1 MDSSGWI
8 RHFEANR
15 CGRPEPAW
23 DTVSP
28 LPEGTAAVL
37 ARSLS
42 HFQLGESGD
51 GTVLFRHAARAHPDD
66 AGYAT
71 ALALFVAEE
80 QEHARLLQRL
90 VERLGGEPVTRHW
103 TDACFRAVRH
113 ALGLRLELLTLAAAE
128 IVGSAYYGMLSG
140 RSGDGVVDEVCALML
155 RDEPVHLEFHR
166 ERLDGGGARRRRAV
180 QRVWAWQFRLLTAIT
195 ARAAWFDHRGA
206 LRAVGV
212 GRAEF
217 LEETIGLRAR
227 FTRTAPGQGLA
238 VVAPDGGL
246 TTPSSG

>member
-1 MDSSGWI
+1 MDSSGWV
-8 RHFEANR
+8 RHFEGNR

-23 DTVSP
+23 DAVSP
-28 LPEGTAAVL
+28 LPEETAAVL

-66 AGYAT
+66 DDYAT

-80 QEHARLLQRL
+80 QEHARLLHRL
-90 VERLGGEPVTRHW
+90 VERLGGDSVTAHW
-103 TDACFRAVRH
+103 TDACFRLVRH

-140 RSGDGVVDEVCALML
+140 RSGDGVVDAVCALML

-166 ERLDGGGARRRRAV
+166 ERLDAGGARRRGPV
-180 QRVWAWQFRLLTAIT
+180 QRVWTWRFRLLTAVT
-195 ARAAWFDHRGA
+195 ARAAWFDHCGA

-212 GRAEF
+212 GQAEF
-217 LEETIGLRAR
+217 LEETARLRAR
-227 FTRTAPGQGLA
+227 FTRPAPRQRLGVA
-238 VVAPDGGL
+238 APDGAC
-246 TTPSSG
+246 